1 MSWTMVELLRVNAFR
16 NYKLYLSMF
25 FLTQSESEH
34 FILRDHVLEPLTLQT
49 SREGR
54 PQDFNFHWCVMSP
67 SGGEALVPPYSVSFS
82 APALEP

>member
-1 MSWTMVELLRVNAFR
+1 MV
-16 NYKLYLSMF
+16 F

-34 FILRDHVLEPLTLQT
+34 LSLRDHIPEPLTLQT

-67 SGGEALVPPYSVSFS
+67 SGGKAMVSPYSVSFS
-82 APALEP
+82 DPVLET